1 MKKYISFL
9 MMAAALVACSREE
22 QPETP
27 ANYTLSVKANKGDL
41 TRALALSNDG
51 KTLNA
56 SWAEGEQV
64 IVYFTPPSSTP
75 FLPGIAQLIG
85 TLSPTDISS
94 DGLSCTLS
102 GDLDAEKIA
111 SAGGINNGDKL
122 QLVFP
127 GSLGSNGTADQDGT
141 LETIQNYYDRLHAE
155 VTISAVNGTSITASD
170 AEFVNDRSIV
180 RFILKDA
187 TGTPIT
193 PTFVSVTATP
203 TGYTP
208 DSPIEFSNFASTYT
222 GNGGCFFVAL
232 GGLSGGD
239 FSGDI
244 TINATASG
252 DVYEYT
258 KSDISFTAGKF
269 YSITVKMRP
278 RTIIWDADKLDSEKL
293 AIYISGDWEEYNQ
306 ADKNSDG
313 ITVALNTGSEPGVVY
328 FSSDLTIGSGTGTI
342 TFGSSVGNIS
352 KIEINHSGEGQ
363 WAGNGDAGLGWPD
376 GQYGY
381 YEASGGTF
389 IWNESPSTSVTL
401 WGSGHLYGITSIVF
415 TFE

>member
-22 QPETP
+22 QPEVVEQPETP
-27 ANYTLSVKANKGDL
+27 AKYTLSVKANKGDL

-155 VTISAVNGTSITASD
+155 VTISAVSGTSITASD

-187 TGTPIT
+187 TGAAIT
-193 PTFVSVTATP
+193 PTSVSVTATP

-208 DSPIEFSNFASTYT
+208 DSPI
-222 GNGGCFFVAL
+222 
-232 GGLSGGD
+232 D
-239 FSGDI
+239 F
-244 TINATASG
+244 
-252 DVYEYT
+252 
-258 KSDISFTAGKF
+258 
-269 YSITVKMRP
+269 
-278 RTIIWDADKLDSEKL
+278 
-293 AIYISGDWEEYNQ
+293 
-306 ADKNSDG
+306 
-313 ITVALNTGSEPGVVY
+313 
-328 FSSDLTIGSGTGTI
+328 DL
-342 TFGSSVGNIS
+342 
-352 KIEINHSGEGQ
+352 HR
-363 WAGNGDAGLGWPD
+363 
-376 GQYGY
+376 
-381 YEASGGTF
+381 
-389 IWNESPSTSVTL
+389 
-401 WGSGHLYGITSIVF
+401 
-415 TFE
+415 